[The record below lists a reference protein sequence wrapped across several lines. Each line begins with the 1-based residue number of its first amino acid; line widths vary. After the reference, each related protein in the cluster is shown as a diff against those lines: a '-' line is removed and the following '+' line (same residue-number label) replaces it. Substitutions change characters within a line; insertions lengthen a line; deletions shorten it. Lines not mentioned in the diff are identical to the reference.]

1 MSLFSALSDLLR
13 PAPPPPPEVGAALA
27 RVGELVDPLLRSV
40 GSFETRLA
48 EPVGHALD
56 YCERLVGDLPGPL
69 EISHRAFAN
78 DPLVHALFA
87 TADDIPQMLGRSQAI
102 RDFLEQPYS
111 HEADHFYA
119 MFAARRQEKHQLG
132 LAQQG
137 ELIRNDVPQTVLYFS
152 SQTLIEPNCALDNTR
167 LGLCGKAFD
176 SLLHTFRAH
185 VEALRHERDGL
196 RSDLA
201 RERSHLAL
209 LHAGNDKPAQAVA
222 TRHVSELDDQLR
234 TTAESLMPEHLLPAL
249 VDYLQRPELALRLTP
264 VSIAVDRLGVE
275 YAPGEDND
283 NVHTLN
289 FPELTARDRRLHLAM
304 LARIRRE
311 EAQTAVDRMRD
322 QQHRF
327 MII

>member
-56 YCERLVGDLPGPL
+56 YCERLVGTLPGPL

-152 SQTLIEPNCALDNTR
+152 SQTLIEPNCQLDSTR
-167 LGLCGKAFD
+167 HGLRDKAFD
-176 SLLHTFRAH
+176 SLLHTFHAH

-201 RERSHLAL
+201 QQRSHLARL
-209 LHAGNDKPAQAVA
+209 GGSGNSPEKSVA
-222 TRHVSELDDQLR
+222 TRQLAELDQQLR
-234 TTAESLMPEHLLPAL
+234 VAAESLMPEHLLPAL
-249 VDYLQRPELALRLTP
+249 ADYLSCPECALRLTP
-264 VSIAVDRLGVE
+264 VSITVDRLGVVHDRDS
-275 YAPGEDND
+275 EDI

-289 FPELTARDRRLHLAM
+289 FPELTARDRRLHLAT
-304 LARIRRE
+304 LARIERA
-311 EAQTAVDRMRD
+311 EAQAAVERVRD

-327 MII
+327 IIL